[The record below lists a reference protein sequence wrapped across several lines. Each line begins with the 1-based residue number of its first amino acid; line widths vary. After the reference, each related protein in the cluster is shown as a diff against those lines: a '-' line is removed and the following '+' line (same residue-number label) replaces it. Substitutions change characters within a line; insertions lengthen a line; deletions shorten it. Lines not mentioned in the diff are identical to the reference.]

1 MKDILNSHTV
11 KTLKSEISKT
21 NIKGYSKLK
30 KPELVALMLKHQ
42 ERFVHIKAFVKT
54 TKAVSKQATKTVKP
68 DVKPRQ
74 RLTVEKQENKT
85 TKTVE
90 EQKDTYKNLLK
101 QFVDKFNPQM
111 RKKLKKTDI
120 ENYLK
125 TGSMLLANISELKDK
140 GFLSNQ
146 MEQMMFIKENGDL
159 SRDFVKSL
167 ESFKR
172 LERVQRK

>member
-54 TKAVSKQATKTVKP
+54 DKTAKP